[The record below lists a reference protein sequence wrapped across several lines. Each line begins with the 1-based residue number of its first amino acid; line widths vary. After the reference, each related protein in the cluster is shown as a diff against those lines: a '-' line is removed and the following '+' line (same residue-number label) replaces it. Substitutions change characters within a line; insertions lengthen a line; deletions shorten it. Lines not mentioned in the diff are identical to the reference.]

1 MNCDELQSST
11 RCSKYVI
18 KQPKALQWFYKGT
31 LQRASD
37 EERQA
42 GRFELFLDLLYVA
55 IVANFSDDLAENP
68 DGVHLAKFL
77 LVFAPAWYIWADLR
91 EIMNSYYTDD
101 LLQRTLILWVM
112 SLLVLY
118 ANNAPL
124 ADENISALR
133 TTAGA
138 YVAARFTTMSVFLIT
153 SFAVPQHR
161 AQARLL
167 AFFMFIG
174 LFFTIPLFLDSV
186 SLTAKAIIV
195 AIMILYQECTWS
207 LTLSPWI
214 KRVMKLEYSTAV
226 DIAHEVDRLAAF
238 YVIILGEFLYNVVVG
253 DPTGVGLTLAYL
265 RAVFTLVIAF
275 CLNWLYVSGDGS
287 TNVTHPI
294 RRSSWTA
301 FGFFLLHLP
310 LSASFVISGHVCAM
324 ATNVDEL
331 EYGQRW
337 LLGGGLG
344 IGMFCLW
351 AYAMLFRTEGEET
364 LILPK
369 RFRISMR
376 LVIAVIITALPAGD
390 RLVDTTQFMAIL
402 ASLFVFLTIWETIGG
417 LSKGASFFE
426 PWTHPTPA
434 EELLD

>member
-1 MNCDELQSST
+1 M
-11 RCSKYVI
+11 
-18 KQPKALQWFYKGT
+18 
-31 LQRASD
+31 
-37 EERQA
+37 
-42 GRFELFLDLLYVA
+42 
-55 IVANFSDDLAENP
+55 
-68 DGVHLAKFL
+68 

-167 AFFMFIG
+167 ACFMFLG
-174 LFFTIPLFLDSV
+174 LFFTIPLFLEGI
-186 SLTAKAIIV
+186 SLRTKAIVI
-195 AIMILYQECTWS
+195 AFMILYQECTWS

-214 KRVMKLEYSTAV
+214 KRILKLEYSTAV

-287 TNVTHPI
+287 VNVTHPI

-331 EYGQRW
+331 ETGQRW

-376 LVIAVIITALPAGD
+376 LVLAVVITALPAGYQS
-390 RLVDTTQFMAIL
+390 LDTTEFMAIL
-402 ASLFVFLTIWETIGG
+402 AGLFVFLTIWETIGG

-426 PWTHPTPA
+426 PWTHSDAVPA